1 MPPRVTSQLQKGGI
15 VMTNRLFLFS
25 LLVATVGVALAGCDI
40 TRYTTATTSP
50 GSSAFTA
57 DGLLKDEQKALFFI
71 GVNEEKSAARHFT
84 SSRRV
89 SHLAEPP
96 AAYSKRGAG
105 FLLAQSRYPSLY
117 ASKDETPEDML
128 AALTALWNQHES
140 VKTYIPH
147 TACRNGSFG
156 RRR

>member
-1 MPPRVTSQLQKGGI
+1 MR
-15 VMTNRLFLFS
+15 NRLVLCS

-40 TRYTTATTSP
+40 TRYTTDTLSRFTATTSP
-50 GSSAFTA
+50 GCSAFTA

-71 GVNEEKSAARHFT
+71 GVNEENLRRDISQAHGEYPT
-84 SSRRV
+84 SLSRLLHIP
-89 SHLAEPP
+89 SEGQ
-96 AAYSKRGAG
+96 KEF

-140 VKTYIPH
+140 VKTYIPLVGMGH
-147 TACRNGSFG
+147 SVDD
-156 RRR
+156 